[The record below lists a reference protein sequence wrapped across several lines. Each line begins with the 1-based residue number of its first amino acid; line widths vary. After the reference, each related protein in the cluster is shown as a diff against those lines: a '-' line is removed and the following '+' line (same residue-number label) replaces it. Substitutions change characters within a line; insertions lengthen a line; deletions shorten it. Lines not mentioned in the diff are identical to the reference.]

1 RVSWVH
7 ITYSWCDRFTQH
19 SRTLVGWVERS
30 RNPTQSARLGVIK
43 FLSGFLGSYNLLIC
57 WVYGVHPTYSWCDRF
72 TQHTPLGWER
82 DRFVSRSYHRA

>member
-1 RVSWVH
+1 RL
-7 ITYSWCDRFTQH
+7 TQH

-30 RNPTQSARLGVIK
+30 RNPTQSARLGVVK

-72 TQHTPLGWER
+72 TQNSRLGWEWLS
-82 DRFVSRSYHRA
+82 FGGVSWVHPTYSWSY